1 MGSSRRHQ
9 PPVSRRPIALR
20 TESGTDGPVA
30 HPPSCAAVGSSR
42 STYACSG
49 SWQRR
54 DSSVHGHPSRDA
66 GPGTVAWLLDCDDL
80 SVRYFTLTLL
90 GEPADGVAAAKTRC
104 RIVTDGVVQLILVA
118 HREEGRRCE
127 RERFYTA
134 KYTSRLWQLIILAEL
149 GADGGDE
156 RLRRA
161 REAVLVRSRAGRRNR
176 FGVWNI
182 DS

>member
-1 MGSSRRHQ
+1 MGT
-9 PPVSRRPIALR
+9 P
-20 TESGTDGPVA
+20 
-30 HPPSCAAVGSSR
+30 AAMP
-42 STYACSG
+42 
-49 SWQRR
+49 
-54 DSSVHGHPSRDA
+54 DPD
-66 GPGTVAWLLDCDDL
+66 TVAWLLDCDDP

-104 RIVTDGVVQLILVA
+104 RIMTEGAVPLILAA
-118 HREEGRRCE
+118 HREEGHRCE

-134 KYTSRLWQLIILAEL
+134 KYTGTLWQLIILAEL
-149 GADGGDE
+149 GADDGDE

-161 REAVLVRSRAGRRNR
+161 CEAILVPSRTGRRNR